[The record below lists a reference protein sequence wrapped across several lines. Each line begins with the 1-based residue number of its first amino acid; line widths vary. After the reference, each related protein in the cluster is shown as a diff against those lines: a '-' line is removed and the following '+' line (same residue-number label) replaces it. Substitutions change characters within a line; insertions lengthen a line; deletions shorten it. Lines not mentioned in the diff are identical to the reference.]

1 MTTATNTFHA
11 MPVFPLSATALPGGI
26 LPLRIFEP
34 RYLDMVRDCLRQPEK
49 NPENNP
55 ENNEVR
61 QGFVISLVPPNPF
74 YLDEKAL
81 PYRVGTVVK
90 IIDWDQL
97 PDGLLGIVVQG
108 ESKVQLEQ
116 FRWQPNG
123 LLLATATVLEAEA
136 PQSLPDEYEILA
148 ELLQKV
154 LAQVAPDWYPDGQF
168 ADALWV
174 GYRLLELLPLDIE
187 FRQQLLEM
195 TDPIL
200 RLAVLSQA
208 IGDWTQ
214 Q

>member
-1 MTTATNTFHA
+1 MTTATNTFA
-11 MPVFPLSATALPGGI
+11 DMPVFPLSATALPGGI

-34 RYLDMVRDCLRQPEK
+34 RYLDMVRDCLRQSQ
-49 NPENNP
+49 NNG
-55 ENNEVR
+55 ES
-61 QGFVISLVPPNPF
+61 QGFVISLLPPNPF

-81 PYRVGTVVK
+81 PYRVGVVVK
-90 IIDWDQL
+90 IMDWDQL

-116 FRWQPNG
+116 FRWQRNG
-123 LLLATATVLEAEA
+123 LLIANATALEAEA
-136 PQSLPDEYEILA
+136 AQFLPEEYAILA

-154 LAQVAPDWYPDGQF
+154 LAQVAPDWYADGHF
-168 ADALWV
+168 DEALWV

>member
-1 MTTATNTFHA
+1 MSMTTFAA

-34 RYLDMVRDCLRQPEK
+34 RYLDMVRDCLRQPK
-49 NPENNP
+49 
-55 ENNEVR
+55 NNEES

-81 PYRVGTVVK
+81 PYRVGSLVK
-90 IIDWDQL
+90 IMDWDPL

-116 FRWQPNG
+116 FRFQSNG

-136 PQSLPDEYEILA
+136 AQSLPDEYEILA

-154 LAQVAPDWYPDGQF
+154 LAQVAPDWY
-168 ADALWV
+168 ADAHFNEALWV
-174 GYRLLELLPLDIE
+174 GYRLLELLPLAIE